1 MNIVRQA
8 PAKVNLFLRMNGR
21 REDGYHLL
29 FSAMQTIGIY
39 DTVKLEVLP
48 SAPSQKP
55 KIDFKSNLPYLTA
68 DPKKNTAVKAAVLF
82 LDAIDEAYDVSIE
95 IEKNIPSQAGLGGGS
110 SDGAAVLMALDELL
124 PGRVLPEQLLSMA
137 VKIGA
142 DVPFFL
148 KGGTMLCEGVGEV
161 MTDLPNLANIP
172 MLILKP
178 SAGVSTPKCYAKF
191 DEMGLSGISDQEK
204 SSILR
209 EFRSDISM
217 TSPCMCVRNSAT
229 LWKNDLQI
237 PAMLEVPCM
246 QEGLDLM
253 WRNGAVFSAMS
264 GSGSALFGLFET
276 EEQIDA
282 LLSTPEIQRLIKEK
296 WWVCKTTT
304 I

>member
-191 DEMGLSGISDQEK
+191 DEMGLSGISEEEK

-217 TSPCMCVRNSAT
+217 TSSCMCVRNSAT

-246 QEGLDLM
+246 QEGLELM
-253 WRNGAVFSAMS
+253 RRNGAVFSAMS